1 LKIQSACNHPN
12 ICQLYGYFLD
22 AENLYI
28 MQELCTEGQLFDLL
42 KKRNR
47 IDEDQASF
55 LIRQVL
61 EGIRYLHV
69 KCIIHRD
76 IKP

>member
-1 LKIQSACNHPN
+1 
-12 ICQLYGYFLD
+12 
-22 AENLYI
+22 